1 MMLRAVRITT
11 LVGLWLVP
19 LLIMVIAFNSSWV
32 QTWKVFHV
40 PSMTPRFL
48 DLCSIPTGIETWHK
62 GGDPLVANPADP
74 IGRPMNYPRLWLY
87 LFSAARIDAGKV
99 ATVGVILC
107 AFYLA
112 CISYLI
118 VQSRHALDA
127 VVLLAASLSVG
138 PLLAIERGNTDLL
151 IFSLVFLAC
160 AVTNRFLKSALF
172 GIAALLKIFP
182 LAGMMVD
189 AIRRPGKG
197 RLLAAGLTGLVL
209 VAILL
214 QWHDLSLI
222 RAATPVSKDKAY
234 GVLSLEQELLFAT
247 LRWGFLIGLGW
258 IVVLECWLVGALAI
272 WKAWQNPWDF
282 VSNSSNSKAAEM
294 FAIFGGI
301 YAFTYAVGANYD
313 YRLIFLVPTLP
324 FVLQMGRSNHRVW
337 AILYVAM
344 LGLAENA
351 MAFED
356 YGGTIAGHAASF
368 LLFLMILAMLTRLL
382 LGSKEAGLWILQ
394 PVDHLSRAVDA
405 QQTVHMLD

>member
-1 MMLRAVRITT
+1 MLRAVRITT

-19 LLIMVIAFNSSWV
+19 LLILVSAFNSNWV
-32 QTWKVFHV
+32 QTWKAFHI

-87 LFSAARIDAGKV
+87 LFSAARIDTGKV
-99 ATVGVILC
+99 ATVGVNFC
-107 AFYLA
+107 ALYLA

-118 VQSRHALDA
+118 FQSKHALDA
-127 VVLLAASLSVG
+127 VVLLAAGLSLG

-160 AVTNRFLKSALF
+160 VVTNKYLKSALF
-172 GIAALLKIFP
+172 GVASLLKIFP
-182 LAGMMVD
+182 LAGMIID
-189 AIRRPGKG
+189 AIRRPRKE
-197 RLLAAGLTGLVL
+197 RVLAALLTGVVL

-258 IVVLECWLVGALAI
+258 VVVLECWLAGAVA
-272 WKAWQNPWDF
+272 AWRAWRNPWKFD
-282 VSNSSNSKAAEM
+282 SNTLNSKGAEM
-294 FAIFGGI
+294 FAVFGGI

-313 YRLIFLVPTLP
+313 YRLIFLMPTLP
-324 FVLQMGRSNHRVW
+324 FVMGMGRSQHRLW
-337 AILYVAM
+337 AVLYVA
-344 LGLAENA
+344 LVGLAENE
-351 MAFED
+351 MAFEEH
-356 YGGTIAGHAASF
+356 GGTLAGHAATF
-368 LLFLMILAMLTRLL
+368 LLFLMILAMLTRLTL
-382 LGSKEAGLWILQ
+382 SSKQALQWIPD
-394 PVDHLSRAVDA
+394 PVSQLSRTVDA
-405 QQTVHMLD
+405 RETVHTLD